1 MALLWQ
7 SVLAAIAPVMH
18 ATACSP
24 ESISLVM
31 LTVHT
36 FYLCHCIAV
45 TPLYIRA
52 DAPLRCN

>member
-31 LTVHT
+31 LQCTRST
-36 FYLCHCIAV
+36 SV
-45 TPLYIRA
+45 TA
-52 DAPLRCN
+52 